1 MILSS
6 EIKKLNF
13 FLTVLDEKHP
23 YLIPLFISLVVSV
36 VILFYTSPIYVADMD
51 MTSETLEFVN
61 LESVSTP
68 ARVVKRD
75 ISADTGEA
83 EVSATERA
91 IGTSDQESPIDIS
104 FYPNIAV
111 PKPIGRLKKIYPKS
125 ARQQDI
131 DATVIIEILIAPD
144 GIVRKVNV
152 LSVRLSKALPDE
164 LNRKLS
170 GEFSSASVKILLGAQ
185 FSPPIVNGKRV
196 PIKMELPLNFRM
208 DEI

>member
-1 MILSS
+1 MILSA

-13 FLTVLDEKHP
+13 FLSVLDEKHP
-23 YLIPLFISLVVSV
+23 YLIPMFISLAVSA

-51 MTSETLEFVN
+51 ITSDTLEFVN

-68 ARVVKRD
+68 ARVVKQD
-75 ISADTGEA
+75 ISAVTGETV
-83 EVSATERA
+83 VSAAERA
-91 IGTSDQESPIDIS
+91 IGTADEESPVDIS

-111 PKPIGRLKKIYPKS
+111 PKPVGRLKKIYPKS
-125 ARQQDI
+125 AREQNI
-131 DATVIIEILIAPD
+131 DATVNVEILIAPD

-152 LSVRLSKALPDE
+152 LAVRISKALPAE
-164 LNRKLS
+164 LNKKLS
-170 GEFSSASVKILLGAQ
+170 GEFSSASVQILLGAQ
-185 FSPPIVNGKRV
+185 FSPAIINGKRV

>member
-1 MILSS
+1 MILSA
-6 EIKKLNF
+6 EIKKLNL
-13 FLTVLDEKHP
+13 FLSVLDEKHP
-23 YLIPLFISLVVSV
+23 YLIPLFISLAVSV
-36 VILFYTSPIYVADMD
+36 VILFYTSPIYVSDMD

-61 LESVSTP
+61 LESVSSP
-68 ARVVKRD
+68 ARIVKRD
-75 ISADTGEA
+75 ISADKGEA
-83 EVSATERA
+83 EMSATERA
-91 IGTSDQESPIDIS
+91 VGTSDLESPIDIS

-131 DATVIIEILIAPD
+131 DATVYVEILIAPD

-152 LSVRLSKALPDE
+152 LSVRISKALPDE
-164 LNRKLS
+164 LNKKLS